1 MGEIFMETSPIE
13 IRKAL
18 KGMDYPAN
26 KKDLI
31 KRAKNNDANEKV
43 MNVLENLPD
52 KKYENAVDVSRE
64 FKGEGE
70 KRGDSRS
77 GGQEGHGRGSR
88 GVNKGSSKEE
98 GGRESHKGGRG
109 HSKEE

>member
-1 MGEIFMETSPIE
+1 MEASPIE
-13 IRKAL
+13 VQKAL
-18 KGMDYPAN
+18 KGIDYPAN

-31 KRAKNNDANEKV
+31 KQAKNNDASEKV

-52 KKYENAVDVSRE
+52 KKYQNAVDVSRE

-70 KRGDSRS
+70 KRGGSRS
-77 GGQEGHGRGSR
+77 GGQEGHRRGSR
-88 GVNKGSSKEE
+88 GGNKGSSEEE
-98 GGRESHKGGRG
+98 GGRESHKGSRG